1 MLQILG
7 GAVVGFV
14 IANIFNLIEMGMIYK
29 VMKDMKE
36 MLKQF
41 KLEGKT
47 DRWLT

>member
-7 GAVVGFV
+7 GAVLGFV
-14 IANIFNLIEMGMIYK
+14 VANIFNLIEMGMIYR
-29 VMKDMKE
+29 VMKDVRE

-41 KLEGKT
+41 KSEGKT